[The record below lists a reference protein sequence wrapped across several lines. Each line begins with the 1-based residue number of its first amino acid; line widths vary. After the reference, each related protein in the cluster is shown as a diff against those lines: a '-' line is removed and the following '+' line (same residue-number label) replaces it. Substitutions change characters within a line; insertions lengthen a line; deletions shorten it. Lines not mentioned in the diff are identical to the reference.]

1 MPPGP
6 HPKYVY
12 VQPNPKINKISNF
25 QEDRRIWVGGQGG
38 TCPPWDFLRDP
49 SGPGFEVAG
58 SNFYR
63 KSILL

>member
-1 MPPGP
+1 MFYEQTLGLNIIDVFFFGGGP
-6 HPKYVY
+6 
-12 VQPNPKINKISNF
+12 
-25 QEDRRIWVGGQGG
+25 GG
-38 TCPPWDFLRDP
+38 TWPPWDFLRDP